1 MGHVDPRFK
10 FLKFGYYLDSEE
22 GLARLTSEGVSCA
35 GGSRSDPGTS
45 SRNQSEPPTP
55 VPRAVLRSRAVG
67 LCVQGVGTRSGGS
80 GAPGVGARQ
89 GPTPGSRSAP
99 RGGGGGCA
107 GAHGDAPAPARGLA
121 PEVPCADCGA
131 VRRETEAQQ
140 NFKSVLE
147 QKPGPHGIAATSV
160 QRPPCLIRLTAET
173 QNLRSFAS
181 IDSSLNNCMASGKGR
196 NTLNS

>member
-22 GLARLTSEGVSCA
+22 DLAQLTSEGVSCA
-35 GGSRSDPGTS
+35 GVRRTDPGTS

-55 VPRAVLRSRAVG
+55 VPRVVLRAGVVG
-67 LCVQGVGTRSGGS
+67 LCVLGVGTRSGGS
-80 GAPGVGARQ
+80 GAPGMGARQ
-89 GPTPGSRSAP
+89 GRTPGSRSAP
-99 RGGGGGCA
+99 GGVGGA
-107 GAHGDAPAPARGLA
+107 AQAPTGMLQPRPVAWLPRF
-121 PEVPCADCGA
+121 PH
-131 VRRETEAQQ
+131 
-140 NFKSVLE
+140 SVAST
-147 QKPGPHGIAATSV
+147 GPHGIAATSV

-181 IDSSLNNCMASGKGR
+181 MDSSLNNCMASGKGR